1 MDFDLDWV
9 LPTGWVDLKSVKF
22 NGFVFGFGLDMAH
35 GSGWISNL
43 YYLTDSDLGS
53 DSDSVLPSGWV
64 GLWI

>member
-9 LPTGWVDLKSVKF
+9 LPTGWVGFKSVKF

-35 GSGWISNL
+35 RSGWITNL

-53 DSDSVLPSGWV
+53 DSVLPSGWV